1 MRKRWW
7 ILIAVVALLVVAY
20 FAVGAYFADIVIAT
34 PTRSLAEALADSSWG
49 SEAALLADFGLP
61 EPRDVSI
68 DAGDVTLSGWY
79 FENEA
84 DADCAVLF
92 LHGYTGTRMHAVS
105 YTPLFWERGCDL
117 LAYDARGH
125 GDSSDAYHSYGFFEK
140 QDGMAAY
147 NWLVNETGL
156 DSSEI
161 GVIGV
166 SYGAATALQMLPLL
180 PDVAFVAADSPYS
193 TMNDILLHQAS
204 EQFGDWAKA
213 FVPAGGVVMNLRAAF
228 QMGDVAPEKAIAE
241 SADDTPVLLVHS
253 LQDAF
258 TPAEQSQA
266 IYDNANTSTTQ
277 LQLLDWGSPH
287 AAMIRDDP
295 DAYRALFVNFL
306 QTYGVEFGEATGGR

>member
-7 ILIAVVALLVVAY
+7 ILLTVVVVVVVIY
-20 FAVGAYFADIVIAT
+20 FAVGAYFANIVINT
-34 PTRSLAEALADSSWG
+34 PTRSLDEALSESDWG
-49 SEAALLADFGLP
+49 SEAALLTDFGLP
-61 EPRDVSI
+61 EPQDVSI
-68 DAGDVTLSGWY
+68 DAGDVTLAGWY

-92 LHGYTGTRMHAVS
+92 LHGYTGTRIHAVS

-125 GDSSDAYHSYGFFEK
+125 GDSSDAYHSYGYFEK

-147 NWLVNETGL
+147 NWLVEETGL
-156 DSSEI
+156 DSSAM

-180 PDVAFVAADSPYS
+180 PDVAFVVADSPYS
-193 TMNDILLHQAS
+193 TMNDILVYQAG

-228 QMGDVAPEKAIAE
+228 QMGDVAPEEAVRE
-241 SADDTPVLLVHS
+241 TTNDVPVLLVHS
-253 LQDAF
+253 LQDEF
-258 TPAEQSQA
+258 TPAVQSQA
-266 IYDNANTSTTQ
+266 IYDNADKTTTQ

-287 AAMIRDDP
+287 AAMIVDDP
-295 DAYRALFVNFL
+295 EAYKALFDNFM
-306 QTYGVEFGEATGGR
+306 QTYGIEFGQETSGR